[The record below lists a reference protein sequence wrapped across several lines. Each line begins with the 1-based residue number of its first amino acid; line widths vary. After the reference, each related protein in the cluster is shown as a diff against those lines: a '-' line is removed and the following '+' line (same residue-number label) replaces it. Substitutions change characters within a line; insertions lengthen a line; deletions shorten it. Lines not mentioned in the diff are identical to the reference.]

1 MSMRR
6 KTINLPDEK
15 CKMCQ
20 IQDQVQALNFKAT
33 KLNANAEDT
42 ELQMLMLIMMTM
54 TMTML
59 MMMMMTMMMMTMRI
73 TTMNHSM
80 SSYYDD
86 SDDFEDA

>member
-33 KLNANAEDT
+33 KLNANAEDA
-42 ELQMLMLIMMTM
+42 ELQMF
-54 TMTML
+54 ML
-59 MMMMMTMMMMTMRI
+59 MMMTTMMTMMLMTMMVI
-73 TTMNHSM
+73 MIVIMNHIVCR
-80 SSYYDD
+80 
-86 SDDFEDA
+86 

>member
-33 KLNANAEDT
+33 KLNANAEDA
-42 ELQMLMLIMMTM
+42 ELQML
-54 TMTML
+54 ML
-59 MMMMMTMMMMTMRI
+59 MMMMMTMLMTMLTNGMMIMPMRMVEI
-73 TTMNHSM
+73 INSHH
-80 SSYYDD
+80 
-86 SDDFEDA
+86 